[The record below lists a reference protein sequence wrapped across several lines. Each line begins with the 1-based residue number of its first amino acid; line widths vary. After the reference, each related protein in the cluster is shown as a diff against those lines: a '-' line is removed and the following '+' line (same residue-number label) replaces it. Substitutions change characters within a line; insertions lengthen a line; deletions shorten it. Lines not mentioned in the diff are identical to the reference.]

1 MMNLLKKMAVLS
13 LVVLALGGCTQS
25 STDATVVEMGNEEV
39 DPDKLK
45 DGGEADVTLA
55 REDNILVFDDETED
69 TSLYDWDQ
77 VRDQAEALFTDKSVF
92 PQSVKMDFTA
102 DESKMSVEL
111 TWVLLNG
118 TSKEDAEE
126 YATMLVRQF
135 NDIVAVQSTDLE
147 NASDDSFGGLWDQ
160 FSLSVKVGTEDGKWL
175 VDKSYKA
182 GEKIDLAQ
190 LETNDAGPEDESEDV
205 PKKN

>member
-13 LVVLALGGCTQS
+13 LVVLALGGCTKS

-111 TWVLLNG
+111 TWV

-135 NDIVAVQSTDLE
+135 NDIVAVQSTDIE